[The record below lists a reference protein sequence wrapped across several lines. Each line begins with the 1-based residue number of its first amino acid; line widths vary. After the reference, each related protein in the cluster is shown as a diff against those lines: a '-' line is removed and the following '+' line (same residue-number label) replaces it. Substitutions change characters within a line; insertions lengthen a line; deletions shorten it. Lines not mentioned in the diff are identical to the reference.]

1 MAGRTGM
8 GAASRHDAS
17 RGKLDTTDQRGS
29 GRISGVL
36 RPRYAAPT
44 HGARHRIR
52 RPVPPSPPLDG
63 YVTHTGG
70 RFPGLRVIAPV
81 PPSQDFHPSGAGWT
95 GTRRSQLR
103 GQPWLRPTESALH
116 VPFIPFREPT
126 VPAFSQSR
134 HRRSIQSAAD
144 QAPARIRLAASTML
158 IRAGRTSSQ
167 PRVFRPQS
175 GFTQIWSGFSR
186 SRALA
191 SRPAISSTGGTRGA
205 WMS

>member
-1 MAGRTGM
+1 M

-36 RPRYAAPT
+36 RPRYAAPP

-134 HRRSIQSAAD
+134 HRRSIQSADPIMGRDAE
-144 QAPARIRLAASTML
+144 SL
-158 IRAGRTSSQ
+158 IASQ
-167 PRVFRPQS
+167 PNSKAENPL
-175 GFTQIWSGFSR
+175 R
-186 SRALA
+186 SASMVNGLVIGGKARALQLCRSHIRQVTPMGVA
-191 SRPAISSTGGTRGA
+191 ACWA
-205 WMS
+205 VMSMPSP